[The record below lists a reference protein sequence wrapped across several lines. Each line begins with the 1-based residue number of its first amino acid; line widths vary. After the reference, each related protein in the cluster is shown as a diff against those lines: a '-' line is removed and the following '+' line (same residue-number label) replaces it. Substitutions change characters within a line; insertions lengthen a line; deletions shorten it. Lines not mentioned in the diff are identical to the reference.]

1 MTAEIRHQAS
11 KTLMVQANYRWSKWF
26 DDESDTASSFFAD
39 NSQGCDLV
47 AHAGR
52 AFKLGYGEIVISH
65 LCAMNRWDIEHAA
78 AIVRKAMNVWI
89 ERSKKNWRIEVAS
102 NLIESY
108 PELAALPGFVPPPIL
123 Y

>member
-1 MTAEIRHQAS
+1 
-11 KTLMVQANYRWSKWF
+11 
-26 DDESDTASSFFAD
+26 
-39 NSQGCDLV
+39 
-47 AHAGR
+47 
-52 AFKLGYGEIVISH
+52 
-65 LCAMNRWDIEHAA
+65 MNRWDIEHAA